1 MGARQSGARPPA
13 GCAPEKSSRESG
25 GGGVRTAYTVHG
37 QVRAACSA
45 AASAALAPGHQPAS
59 HGVTSAPPSVPP
71 QGRQFLDT
79 EAERWGCGGA
89 GKPGRKET
97 PASGEGQGG
106 PTTPSAAHR
115 FLGAGEAGEE
125 EEGWAGATKGIF
137 LSRLES
143 DAGGIRP
150 PPFPPRRRELTSF
163 PWGRFAHVTNSP
175 PYPPSSP
182 VPSSFRA
189 PNPAGQDSGCD
200 ATPSFGERRPQP
212 QTPGARGLG
221 GGTSQPPE
229 RCPTRETHVMK
240 PGEGGQVVPSLPGSG
255 QTC

>member
-71 QGRQFLDT
+71 QGGQFLDT

-175 PYPPSSP
+175 PYPQAPRFLPAS
-182 VPSSFRA
+182 VPPTQLGRTLA
-189 PNPAGQDSGCD
+189 AMPPPLSGKGGR
-200 ATPSFGERRPQP
+200 SRRHLGPEVW
-212 QTPGARGLG
+212 G
-221 GGTSQPPE
+221 GGALRSRQSVVQ
-229 RCPTRETHVMK
+229 HVRLM
-240 PGEGGQVVPSLPGSG
+240 
-255 QTC
+255 

>member
-1 MGARQSGARPPA
+1 MGGR
-13 GCAPEKSSRESG
+13 
-25 GGGVRTAYTVHG
+25 GVRTAHTVHG
-37 QVRAACSA
+37 QVRSACSA

-71 QGRQFLDT
+71 QGGQFLDT
-79 EAERWGCGGA
+79 EAERWGA

-115 FLGAGEAGEE
+115 FLGAGQAGEE

-163 PWGRFAHVTNSP
+163 PWGRQVRPRYQLFP
-175 PYPPSSP
+175 P
-182 VPSSFRA
+182 A
-189 PNPAGQDSGCD
+189 PQ
-200 ATPSFGERRPQP
+200 
-212 QTPGARGLG
+212 
-221 GGTSQPPE
+221 
-229 RCPTRETHVMK
+229 
-240 PGEGGQVVPSLPGSG
+240 LPGSFQLPCPPPSWAG
-255 QTC
+255 L

>member
-1 MGARQSGARPPA
+1 MGARPSGARPPA
-13 GCAPEKSSRESG
+13 GCARDLSSRESRG
-25 GGGVRTAYTVHG
+25 LGEGVRRAHTVHG

-45 AASAALAPGHQPAS
+45 AASAALAPGYQPAS

-71 QGRQFLDT
+71 QGGQFLDT
-79 EAERWGCGGA
+79 EAERWGGGA

-106 PTTPSAAHR
+106 QTTPSAAHR
-115 FLGAGEAGEE
+115 FLGAGQAGEE

-163 PWGRFAHVTNSP
+163 PWGRFAHVTNSSPHP
-175 PYPPSSP
+175 PAPRFLPASVPPTQLGRTLAALP
-182 VPSSFRA
+182 P
-189 PNPAGQDSGCD
+189 PLSGKGGR
-200 ATPSFGERRPQP
+200 SRRHL
-212 QTPGARGLG
+212 GARGL
-221 GGTSQPPE
+221 
-229 RCPTRETHVMK
+229 
-240 PGEGGQVVPSLPGSG
+240 EGGHFAAARALSN
-255 QTC
+255 T